1 MKCHRRVNMFTPETF
16 VLCSRFELFKAHC
29 NFWLYWTSD
38 TLQECLVENYFRPR
52 QNLKNH
58 DSPNVGDVIQCIV
71 ENHYL
76 AYLVVT
82 AKTEAPYHITVQQ
95 TYLSEAISHEV
106 LSGRELTDQHPITAI
121 TGLLERLNNLEGR
134 GRFLSDWDAETGLP
148 TTNPAENPYPYKA
161 GDYYIVSNISETT
174 NYRPDG
180 DEYVHDVPSVT
191 VETSDVAV
199 NDTYMYDG
207 TVWILR
213 KDSEPK
219 IPIDVALSL
228 TSENPVQNKVITAA
242 LNTKQDILTAGANI
256 SISGTTI
263 SATYEYVL
271 TKQKI
276 LTALGYTPYD
286 SSNPDGFISGITSS
300 DVITALGYT
309 PYSTANPAGYITGYT
324 VTQTDVTTALGYMPQ
339 VPLVSGQNIRTF
351 NGTSLLGQGDIQV
364 SVGNSMRNVGDIFMT
379 KRTDTE
385 LAGAVECDGA
395 TYDTNDFLGLE
406 SVETLL
412 ANGKLDYV
420 SLSDYATAISTKGWC
435 DKIGW
440 NGTGT
445 TAFRVPTLTPHIVQ
459 TNNLSIVGQTAKL
472 DIGSNVDALTKILVG
487 TDAVTNG
494 LISNW
499 TAGVKTNVEKIQ
511 GAYADT
517 SDTAQLRV
525 MIQLATGATDEALE
539 TCTGVLA
546 DVADLKLDKAEK
558 DLSNITATGKETVVS
573 WGMPDWSAVIDF
585 SGQNSYQAPCDG
597 YIYSFDRIYDWN
609 LYDTDG
615 TTLIQSQISING
627 YEWGGAMT
635 PIGKGQYCKL
645 GSGSTYKFI
654 PCKGVSNA

>member
-38 TLQECLVENYFRPR
+38 TLQDCLGLNYFRPR

-95 TYLSEAISHEV
+95 TYLSEAVSHDS
-106 LSGRELTDQHPITAI
+106 LSGRELADQHPITAI

-180 DEYVHDVPSVT
+180 EEYVHDVPSVT
-191 VETSDVAV
+191 AETSDVAV

-242 LNTKQDILTAGANI
+242 LNTKQNTLTAGTNI
-256 SISGTTI
+256 SIVGTTI

-271 TKQKI
+271 TKQKVI
-276 LTALGYTPYD
+276 TALGYTPYD
-286 SSNPDGFISGITSS
+286 SSNPDGFISGITRL
-300 DVITALGYT
+300 DVLNALGYT
-309 PYSTANPAGYITGYT
+309 PYSVNNPAGYISSYT

-339 VPLVSGQNIRTF
+339 APLISGQNIRTF

-364 SVGNSMRNVGDIFMT
+364 SAGNSMRNVGDIFMT
-379 KRTDTE
+379 KRTDTA
-385 LAGAVECDGA
+385 LAGAVECNGA
-395 TYDTNDFLGLE
+395 TYNTNDFLGLE

-412 ANGKLDYV
+412 ANGKLDYI
-420 SLSDYATAISTKGWC
+420 SLSDYATAISAKGWC

-445 TAFRVPTLTPHIVQ
+445 TTFRVPTLTPHIIQANNIPVYAGALNPINSSETTTTWRIATTSTVPISGRRLGTQ
-459 TNNLSIVGQTAKL
+459 GSGGTMLDSAGVGGTQSNNLT
-472 DIGSNVDALTKILVG
+472 
-487 TDAVTNG
+487 
-494 LISNW
+494 ISNLH
-499 TAGVKTNVEKIQ
+499 
-511 GAYADT
+511 ADT

-525 MIQLATGATDEALE
+525 MIQLANGATDEALE

-546 DVADLKLDKAEK
+546 DVADLKDRDYVVEKQEPTAE
-558 DLSNITATGKETVVS
+558 
-573 WGMPDWSAVIDF
+573 
-585 SGQNSYQAPCDG
+585 
-597 YIYSFDRIYDWN
+597 
-609 LYDTDG
+609 
-615 TTLIQSQISING
+615 NG
-627 YEWGGAMT
+627 YTWYRLYKSGWVEQGGSMAFVSGEDTSVTM
-635 PIGKGQYCKL
+635 PIEMSDTRYTVFAQPWNSGNYPIVIKNKTTTGFDVTGNVGKDSWQV
-645 GSGSTYKFI
+645 SGM
-654 PCKGVSNA
+654 AQE